1 MFLQLNELPPVGH
14 FHIGSYF
21 LYAVFGWFRC
31 KSTVYKFNPS
41 LLDHQLSL
49 KMEKAISTTENQGSS
64 MSIFYVLS
72 VVTTWHFHSSKTVL
86 DFMAHKMVQTWNHFP
101 PLVWTS
107 RTGEQMTTEMNL
119 TIMYQ

>member
-1 MFLQLNELPPVGH
+1 
-14 FHIGSYF
+14 
-21 LYAVFGWFRC
+21 
-31 KSTVYKFNPS
+31 
-41 LLDHQLSL
+41 
-49 KMEKAISTTENQGSS
+49 MEKAISTTENQGSS
-64 MSIFYVLS
+64 MSIFYVHS

>member
-1 MFLQLNELPPVGH
+1 MNEVIMKVFIEVSRIIIFLQLNELPPLGH

-21 LYAVFGWFRC
+21 LYAVFGWFCC

-41 LLDHQLSL
+41 LLVHQLSL

-64 MSIFYVLS
+64 MSIFYVHS

-86 DFMAHKMVQTWNHFP
+86 DFMAHKITFP
-101 PLVWTS
+101 PPSLNI
-107 RTGEQMTTEMNL
+107 ED
-119 TIMYQ
+119 

>member
-1 MFLQLNELPPVGH
+1 MNEVIMKVFIEVINPMRSRIIIVQEECFLQLNELPPVGH

-64 MSIFYVLS
+64 MSIFYVHS
-72 VVTTWHFHSSKTVL
+72 VVTTWHFHFSKTVL
-86 DFMAHKMVQTWNHFP
+86 DFMAHKMVQN
-101 PLVWTS
+101 
-107 RTGEQMTTEMNL
+107 
-119 TIMYQ
+119 